1 MAMQVIGPP
10 PRSARRRRPGR
21 VRGTGGSS
29 RIVAAVVAE
38 LVRLLQPMQSDTEAM
53 IPVLVENSGVIAAVA
68 ALERQKETWRRVL
81 GPSLTGLAGRW
92 IRMTSERDRLN
103 LQKSLAKALGVPVI
117 AIFDEPAVQN
127 AVDLMGM
134 EAVHLISS
142 IPDMYHDKVLSAVM
156 KSYQQQPLPEGRD
169 LIAEIR
175 EIGKIELNERAKLI
189 AVDQTNKMHCMVT
202 QARQTSL
209 GIEEYIWRTAED
221 QRVVGNPSGLYPKG
235 SRLHMNHF
243 EREGVKFRWDSPPPD
258 GHPGWPIRCRCHA
271 EPVITDYSRLNLQ

>member
-1 MAMQVIGPP
+1 
-10 PRSARRRRPGR
+10 

-81 GPSLTGLAGRW
+81 GPSLKGLAGRW

-103 LQKSLAKALGVPVI
+103 LQKSLAKALGVPAI